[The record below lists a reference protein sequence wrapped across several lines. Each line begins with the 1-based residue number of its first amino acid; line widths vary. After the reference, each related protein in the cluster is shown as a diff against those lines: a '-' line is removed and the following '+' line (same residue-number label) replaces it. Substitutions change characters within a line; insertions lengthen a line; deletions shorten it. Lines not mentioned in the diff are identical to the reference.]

1 MNKAGT
7 TTAIKDDIDIQYRE
21 IAISAGWI
29 LFKQRTTMTATEF
42 ATSSNYFMNTA
53 PGLLTFNSQTVDFA
67 QFLEAEP
74 DSTYISATK
83 PVVCIATL
91 LAVTFATLF

>member
-21 IAISAGWI
+21 IAISAGWV
-29 LFKQRTTMTATEF
+29 LFVQRTTMTATEF
-42 ATSSNYFMNTA
+42 ASSTNYFSQAA
-53 PGLLTFNSQTVDFA
+53 PSKLDFNSQTVDFA
-67 QFLEAEP
+67 RFLEAEP